1 MCTKLENKL
10 SSIEDRGQTDLVT
23 VLAKPI
29 LTLIFYLRWAMVMT
43 HTQTKSQRS
52 FGLNDKVGTN
62 GRTDPTDF
70 VIFLANV
77 VAVTILLRIRYHI
90 RAIDPHLWY
99 LLEKLVVVNVITDTA
114 LAQFINIITDR
125 LSSYRAS
132 AIADPTTINRLHIF
146 MSSSV

>member
-1 MCTKLENKL
+1 
-10 SSIEDRGQTDLVT
+10 
-23 VLAKPI
+23 
-29 LTLIFYLRWAMVMT
+29 MT

-90 RAIDPHLWY
+90 RAVDPHL
-99 LLEKLVVVNVITDTA
+99 
-114 LAQFINIITDR
+114 
-125 LSSYRAS
+125 
-132 AIADPTTINRLHIF
+132 
-146 MSSSV
+146 